1 MKIVKEDKGQQVS
14 VLKVS
19 VAKEDYNESV
29 ASALKEYQKKAKL
42 DGFRP
47 GKVPTG
53 VVKKMYGTYVLVEEV
68 NKLVSK
74 ALQDYI
80 TENKIHL
87 LGEPLP
93 NETEQSQ
100 IDWEN
105 SSEYE
110 FCYDIATAPELTI
123 KLSAKDSSDFYK
135 IKVDDK
141 QVTEQID
148 NMCSRFGS
156 QMAVDTTDGTE
167 IVRGNLAQVDAKGKI
182 MEEGHSKDNSSLL
195 LSVIK
200 DESKKAQF
208 IGKKVGDTI
217 EFSPILTLENEA
229 EVSSFLNVPKESKEL
244 LDAKYKYTITDIQRF
259 QKAEVNQELF
269 DKVFGEGEVSSEAE
283 LRTKIKTDMESR
295 FVYNSDYKL
304 MVDMR
309 DKLIESHKMELPQ
322 EFLKRWLISINH
334 DKKDVTP
341 EKINEEMPNFL
352 IDVKW
357 QLIKNQLITDAEI
370 SINPEEMIAA
380 AKEFARMQLQQFGM
394 FNPGEEEITKWG
406 MELLK
411 NQEEARRLAE
421 VELDKKLVEY
431 FKKTIKLVE
440 KEVTLEE
447 FNEFFKN

>member
-19 VAKEDYNESV
+19 VGKEDYSSSV
-29 ASALKEYQKKAKL
+29 DSALKEQQKKAKL

-47 GKVPTG
+47 GKVPVG
-53 VVKKMYGTYVLVEEV
+53 VVKKMYGTHYLVEEV

-74 ALQDYI
+74 GLSDYI

-105 SSEYE
+105 NSEYE
-110 FCYDIATAPELTI
+110 FCYDIAIAPELSL
-123 KLSAKDSSDFYK
+123 KLNAKTSSNFYQ
-135 IKVDDK
+135 ISVDDAK
-141 QVTEQID
+141 VTEQID

-156 QMAVDTTDGTE
+156 QIPVDITDGTE
-167 IVRGNLAQVDAKGKI
+167 IVRGTLVQVDAKGKV
-182 MEEGHSKDNSSLL
+182 MEDGHSKESASLL
-195 LSVIK
+195 ISVIRN
-200 DESKKAQF
+200 EEKKAQF
-208 IGKKVGDTI
+208 IGKKNGNEIV
-217 EFSPILTLENEA
+217 FSPMDTLENEA
-229 EVSSFLNVPKESKEL
+229 EVSSFLNVSKEAKEL
-244 LDAKYKYTITDIQRF
+244 LDSKYKFTISEIQRF

-269 DKVFGEGEVSSEAE
+269 DKVFGEGEVKSEEE
-283 LRTKIKTDMESR
+283 LRAKIKTDMESR

-309 DKLIESHKMELPQ
+309 DKLVEANPMELPQ
-322 EFLKRWLISINH
+322 EFLKRWLISINRG
-334 DKKDVTP
+334 KEDVTP
-341 EKINEEMPNFL
+341 EKIEEEMPNFL
-352 IDVKW
+352 TDVKW
-357 QLIKNQLITDAEI
+357 QLVKNQLITEAEI
-370 SINPEEMIAA
+370 SIKPEEMIAA
-380 AKEFARMQLQQFGM
+380 AKDFARMQLQQFGM
-394 FNPGEEEITKWG
+394 FNPADEEVTKWG
-406 MELLK
+406 MEILK

-431 FKKTIKLVE
+431 FKKTIKLVN
-440 KEVTLEE
+440 KQVTLEE

>member
-14 VLKVS
+14 VLKMYVG
-19 VAKEDYNESV
+19 KEDYSDKV

-74 ALQDYI
+74 GLQDYI
-80 TENKIHL
+80 SENKIHL

-93 NETEQSQ
+93 NETEQAQ
-100 IDWEN
+100 IDWDK

-110 FCYDIATAPELTI
+110 FCFDIATAPDLSI
-123 KLSAKDSSDFYK
+123 KLNAKYSSDFYQ

-141 QVTEQID
+141 QINEQID
-148 NMCSRFGS
+148 HICSRFGT
-156 QMAVDTTDGTE
+156 QIAVDTTEGTE
-167 IVRGNLAQVDAKGKI
+167 IVRGDLAQVDAKGTV
-182 MEEGHSKDNSSLL
+182 MEEGHRKDNAALL
-195 LSVIK
+195 LSMIK
-200 DESKKAQF
+200 DEKKRAQF
-208 IGKKVGDTI
+208 NGKKVGDTI
-217 EFSPILTLENEA
+217 TFSPMDTFDNAA
-229 EVSSFLNVPKESKEL
+229 EVSSFLNVSKEAKEL
-244 LDAKYKYTITDIQRF
+244 LDAKYKYTINEIQRF
-259 QKAEVNQELF
+259 QKAEINQELF
-269 DKVFGEGEVSSEAE
+269 DKVFGEGEVNSEEE
-283 LRTKIKTDMESR
+283 LRAKIKSDMESR

-309 DKLIESHKMELPQ
+309 DKLVAEHNMELPQ
-322 EFLKRWLISINH
+322 EFLKRWLISINR
-334 DKKDVTP
+334 DKQDFSP
-341 EKINEEMPNFL
+341 EKIEEEMPNFL
-352 IDVKW
+352 VDVRW
-357 QLIKNQLITDAEI
+357 QLIKNQLITEAGI
-370 SINPEEMIAA
+370 GINHEEMFAA

-394 FNPGEEEITKWG
+394 FNPSDEETSKWG
-406 MELLK
+406 LEILK

-431 FKKTIKLVE
+431 FKKTIKLVN
-440 KEVTLEE
+440 KEVTLAE